1 MIYHVLCLV
10 SRFTPFFIDKRR
22 QKFTWMFI
30 FPPSLLPY
38 NIKFFVYAFYNYNSK
53 ARYLAQR
60 QTNNCNCCQRTYTAL
75 FRRDCSCYCWYGFA
89 DQICKRCF
97 SFSFLHLS
105 LNVYQ
110 LSTVVGSWQLI
121 MISLKYSTIKMYA
134 SKTIL

>member
-10 SRFTPFFIDKRR
+10 SHFIPFSLTKRR

-30 FPPSLLPY
+30 FPPPWLPY
-38 NIKFFVYAFYNYNSK
+38 NIQFFVYAFYNYNSK

-75 FRRDCSCYCWYGFA
+75 FRRDFSCYCWYGFA
-89 DQICKRCF
+89 DLICKRCF

>member
-10 SRFTPFFIDKRR
+10 SHFILFSLTKRR
-22 QKFTWMFI
+22 QKLTWMFI
-30 FPPSLLPY
+30 FPPSWLPY
-38 NIKFFVYAFYNYNSK
+38 IIQFFVYAFYNYNFK
-53 ARYLAQR
+53 ARYLAPR
-60 QTNNCNCCQRTYTAL
+60 QTNNGNCCQRTYTAL

-89 DQICKRCF
+89 DLICKRCF

-121 MISLKYSTIKMYA
+121 MVSLKCSSIKMYA
-134 SKTIL
+134 TKIAL